1 MAEQDDRLTATE
13 NNVDLWD
20 DRIITLEVANI
31 DIQERL
37 TTVEEIILS
46 M

>member
-1 MAEQDDRLTATE
+1 MTEQDDRLTATE

-20 DRIITLEVANI
+20 DRIIALEVANM

-37 TTVEEIILS
+37 TSMEETILS